1 VVAAHFAALLE
12 RLGSGSRISQYLE
25 NLMRFICAS
34 YVGSLLLLTA
44 TASATIF
51 GSVRGVVHDPQHR
64 PVQGAQVTLK
74 AQNSDWTQSQH
85 SRDSGEFDF
94 SSVPIGNYTVTVSS
108 KGFQPTQQGV
118 IVQSDTSPVLHFEL
132 VIAGANETVSVSGTP
147 VEATMDSVTPTT
159 MVNRIDIQQTPGAD
173 RSNSMQM
180 ITDYVPAT
188 YVTHDMLHMRGGHQV
203 EWLIDGVPIP
213 NTNIAANLGPQI
225 DPKDIDYLEVQRG
238 SYDADYGDRTYGIFN
253 IAPRNGFERN
263 RECDL
268 VISLGN
274 FYQTNDQLS
283 CGGHTQRFA
292 YYVSGNGN
300 RSNYGL
306 QTPIPQVVHDAAN
319 GYGGFASFIF
329 NPDPKNQF
337 RVVASLRR
345 DYYQIPIDPDPN
357 STGNLILESAGESP
371 SYGLRDAESEPDG
384 YVTFSWV
391 HTFNPNMLLTVSPFY
406 HYNGADYRGGPN
418 DYPVISTVNQNA
430 NYAGMQA
437 SVNASFW
444 KNDLDAGVYGF
455 FQHQNNYFDNV
466 FTNGNPNFPA
476 SSTSVNGG
484 VAAEFINDKFKVT
497 PWLTLIA
504 GLRQTQFN
512 ASISENETSPRFG
525 VAVKIPRLNWVFR
538 AYYGYFYQAPPL
550 VTATGAL
557 LGLANSQ
564 NFTFAPLHGERDIES
579 QFGVTIPYRGW
590 TLSADNYQT
599 RARNWLDHNNIG
611 ESNLFW
617 PITWD
622 AALIQ
627 GWELTLRSP
636 NLWQRGQFHLAYAN
650 QLARA
655 TSPITG
661 GLICPVP
668 VTSACPLDIPPGL
681 APVDHD
687 QRNTLN
693 LGFNA
698 TLPWQSYASTNVYYG
713 SGFTN
718 GLFGLPNAQYPGQY
732 LPGHTTFDLALGKSF
747 ADKYTISVTALNVAN
762 RRVEL
767 DNSLTFG
774 GFHWNDPRQ
783 IYAEFRYRFHY

>member
-1 VVAAHFAALLE
+1 MRQVVSWTAIVFFL
-12 RLGSGSRISQYLE
+12 
-25 NLMRFICAS
+25 
-34 YVGSLLLLTA
+34 VA

-64 PVQGAQVTLK
+64 PIQGAHLTLK
-74 AQNSDWTQSQH
+74 AQNSDWTRSQ
-85 SRDSGEFDF
+85 DSDDRGEFDF
-94 SSVPIGNYTVTVSS
+94 NSVPIGSYSVTVSS
-108 KGFQPTQQGV
+108 QGFQPIEQGV

-132 VIAGANETVSVSGTP
+132 AIAGSKETLSVSGAP
-147 VEATMDSVTPTT
+147 VEAPLDSVTPTT
-159 MVNRIDIQQTPGAD
+159 MLNREDIQETPGAD
-173 RSNSMQM
+173 RTNGMQM
-180 ITDYVPAT
+180 ITDYIPAA

-213 NTNIAANLGPQI
+213 NTNIATNLGPQI

-253 IAPRNGFERN
+253 IAPRTGFERDK
-263 RECDL
+263 ECDL
-268 VISLGN
+268 VISAGN
-274 FYQTNDQLS
+274 FYQTNDQIS

-292 YYVSGNGN
+292 YYASVNGN

-306 QTPIPQVVHDAAN
+306 QTPIPAVVHDAAN
-319 GYGGFASFIF
+319 GLGGFASFIF
-329 NPDPKNQF
+329 NPDSRNQF
-337 RVVASLRR
+337 RLVTSLRE
-345 DYYQIPIDPDPN
+345 DYYQIPIDPNPN
-357 STGNLILESAGESP
+357 SSGNQILIASGESP
-371 SYGLRDAESEPDG
+371 SYGLRDAEREPDG

-391 HTFNPNMLLTVSPFY
+391 HTFNPNLLLTVSPFY
-406 HYNGADYRGGPN
+406 HYNGADYKGGAN
-418 DYPVISTVNQNA
+418 DYPALSTVDQNA

-437 SVNASFW
+437 TVGATLG
-444 KNDLDAGVYGF
+444 KNDLQVGVYGF
-455 FQHQNNYFDNV
+455 GQHQYNYFDNV
-466 FTNGNPNFPA
+466 FTCTQDCTAVGQPPNGLPNYPA
-476 SSTSVNGG
+476 SSIGVNGG
-484 VAAEFINDKFKVT
+484 VAAEFINDKFKLT

-504 GLRQTQFN
+504 GLRETQFN
-512 ASISENETSPRFG
+512 ASIAENATDPRVG
-525 VAVKIPRLNWVFR
+525 VALQVPRLHWVLRGF
-538 AYYGYFYQAPPL
+538 YGYYYQAPPL

-557 LGLANSQ
+557 LGLANNQ
-564 NFTFAPLHGERDIES
+564 NFSFAPLHGERDIEW

-590 TLSADNYQT
+590 NLSADNYET

-622 AALIQ
+622 AAWIQ

-636 NLWQRGQFHLAYAN
+636 NLWHRSQFHLAYAN
-650 QLARA
+650 QIAQG

-668 VTSACPLDIPPGL
+668 VTSACPLDIPPGF

-693 LGFNA
+693 LGLN
-698 TLPWQSYASTNVYYG
+698 TNLPGQTYASTNVYYG

-718 GLFGLPNAQYPGQY
+718 GLYGMPDAQYPGPY
-732 LPGHTTFDLALGKSF
+732 LSGHTTFDLAFGKSF
-747 ADKYTISVTALNVAN
+747 AEKYTVSVDALNVAN
-762 RRVEL
+762 RRVQL

-783 IYAEFRYRFHY
+783 IYVEFRYRFHY